1 MTEGGPSRKRSAA
14 PGVTLEV
21 DVVRH
26 GEAWAPARIADAAL
40 RRAARAAILAASPPP
55 GAYQVTLV
63 LTDNA
68 EMRGL
73 NRTWRSKDATT
84 NVLSFPADEAISE
97 PGFLGDVV
105 IAYETTREEA
115 REQNIALQD
124 HLFHLVVHGVL
135 HLLGCNHEEDEEA
148 ERMETLERT
157 ALASLGIANPYADE
171 QALHPAEVSS

>member
-1 MTEGGPSRKRSAA
+1 MAEGGPSRKRSAA
-14 PGVTLEV
+14 PGVTLEAEI
-21 DVVRH
+21 VRH
-26 GEAWAPARIADAAL
+26 GEAWAPARIDDAAL

-73 NRTWRSKDATT
+73 NRTWRGKDTST
-84 NVLSFPADEAISE
+84 NVLSFPADDAMSE
-97 PGFLGDVV
+97 PAFLGDVV
-105 IAYETTREEA
+105 IAYETTRKEA

-124 HLFHLVVHGVL
+124 HLSHLVVHGVL
-135 HLLGCNHEEDEEA
+135 HLLGFNHEEGEEA

-157 ALASLGIANPYADE
+157 ALASLGIADPYADE
-171 QALHPAEVSS
+171 QAPRPAEVSS